1 LIFAQVEV
9 GHMGNFSY
17 IIGDDKTHLGV
28 IVDPGFD
35 IEKVLGIA
43 LQMELKIKYLID
55 THEHPDHTSG
65 NMDLSQKTGAKIIAH
80 KDAKIKKDLSVEDDE
95 IIRFGETKIK
105 VVHTPGHSPGSICL
119 LVENKLLTGDTLFV
133 GECGRI
139 DLPGGNAGD
148 LYHSF
153 FDKILKLRDTV
164 EVYPGHNYGPKPFSS
179 IGFEKKHNYVLKRR
193 TKEEF
198 IRFMGNP

>member
-1 LIFAQVEV
+1 
-9 GHMGNFSY
+9 MGNFSY

-148 LYHSF
+148 LYNSF
-153 FDKILKLRDTV
+153 FNKIMKINDNV
-164 EVYPGHNYGPKPFSS
+164 EIYPGHDYGPILFSS
-179 IGFEKKHNYVLKRR
+179 IGFEKKHNYVLKPR

-198 IRFMGNP
+198 VRFIGKP